1 MADGDDRGLERPIA
15 QQQGNNVPR
24 ASDEGFDPT
33 ANELT
38 LSIRDLPTLPTTVM
52 EVIRVANDSYSSGQ
66 DLERVISRD
75 MTLAARVLK
84 ISNSAAFGMRRRLE
98 TTKHAVLI
106 LGTRRIRSIVSA
118 MSLAP
123 MFETAHAKDLISGP
137 QLWAHALATAMWTQ
151 HLADRL
157 QYIYWDQVFMA
168 GLMHDIGI
176 VVLFQAVPERYVEVL
191 RIAKQRRLPI
201 EAVEQHVL
209 GTTHARVG
217 AHLCAKWMLTPNL
230 VQLIARHHSPE
241 MPEKLDAQLL
251 RLADYLA
258 GHTVATEFTWSEPRP
273 IPGEL
278 LAVSGLTQDDVRDVV
293 ERGQEEVIR
302 QVKVFL
308 DT

>member
-1 MADGDDRGLERPIA
+1 MADGNDPGAGPQAPR
-15 QQQGNNVPR
+15 QQGNNAPR
-24 ASDEGFDPT
+24 AEDDSFDAA

-38 LSIRDLPTLPTTVM
+38 LSIRDLPTLPTAVM
-52 EVIRVANDSYSSGQ
+52 EVIRVANDSYASGQ
-66 DLERVISRD
+66 DLERVVSRD

-84 ISNSAAFGMRRRLE
+84 ISNSAAFGMRRRIE

-123 MFETAHAKDLISGP
+123 MFETAHARDLISGP
-137 QLWAHALATAMWTQ
+137 QLWAHALACAVWTQ

-176 VVLFQAVPERYVEVL
+176 VVLFQADPDRYTEVL
-191 RIAKQRRLPI
+191 RIAKERRLPL
-201 EAVEQHVL
+201 ESVEEHVL
-209 GTTHARVG
+209 GTTHARVAG
-217 AHLCAKWMLTPNL
+217 HLCAKWMLTPNL
-230 VQLIARHHSPE
+230 THLLARHHSPE

-251 RLADYLA
+251 RLADYMA
-258 GHTVATEFTWSEPRP
+258 SHTVATEFTWSEPRP

-278 LAVSGLTQDDVRDVV
+278 LAISGLTQDDIREVI
-293 ERGQEEVIR
+293 EQGQEEVIR
-302 QVKVFL
+302 QVKIFL
-308 DT
+308 DG